1 MKFFSELIQAARSNS
16 NAIVVP
22 ATWGQGRAVFG
33 GVVAALAFEAM
44 RSKVEAGRPV
54 RSLATTFVGPFEP
67 EVPAS
72 FEAEL
77 LREGKAVSQVF
88 CRVVQKGQVVA
99 LVQGSFGGSRQSV
112 VQMAAE
118 PAPDMK
124 PAEDCFELPFIPGV
138 TPEFTRHLAMRWAI
152 GGMPFSGSR
161 ERDMGGWV
169 RFRGE
174 VEREPVTEAHL
185 LALVD
190 AWPPATVPHL
200 PAPAPG
206 STLTWTIEFVQPLP
220 TLDTHDWCKYRARI
234 EHASDGYGHAAA
246 ALWTPD
252 GELVAMSRQTVVVFG

>member
-1 MKFFSELIQAARSNS
+1 MNFSELIQAARRYPGEM
-16 NAIVVP
+16 VVP

-44 RSKVEAGRPV
+44 RAKVEPGRPV
-54 RSLATTFVGPFEP
+54 RSLAMTFVGPLEP
-67 EVPAS
+67 EVPAN

-99 LVQGSFGGSRQSV
+99 LVQGSFGGSRQSA
-112 VQMAAE
+112 VQLEAE
-118 PAPDMK
+118 PAPEMK
-124 PAEDCFELPFIPGV
+124 PVADCFELPFIPGV
-138 TPEFTRHLAMRWAI
+138 TPEFTRHLAMRGSI
-152 GGMPFSGSR
+152 GGLPFSNSR
-161 ERDMGGWV
+161 EREMGGWV
-169 RFRGE
+169 RFRGDVVKE
-174 VEREPVTEAHL
+174 VVTESHL

-200 PAPAPG
+200 PSPVPG

-220 TLDTHDWCKYRARI
+220 KLDTHDWCKYRARI
-234 EHASDGYGHAAA
+234 EHARDGYGHAAA
-246 ALWTPD
+246 ALWSPE

>member
-1 MKFFSELIQAARSNS
+1 MIFSELIQAARSNPS
-16 NAIVVP
+16 EIVVP
-22 ATWGQGRAVFG
+22 ATWGQGRAAFG

-44 RSKVEAGRPV
+44 RAKVEQGRPV
-54 RSLATTFVGPFEP
+54 RSLAMTFVGPLEP

-112 VQMAAE
+112 VQLEAE
-118 PAPDMK
+118 PAPEMK
-124 PAEDCFELPFIPGV
+124 PVADCFELPFIPGV
-138 TPEFTRHLAMRWAI
+138 TPEFTRHLAMRWSI
-152 GGMPFSGSR
+152 GGLPFSNSR

-169 RFRGE
+169 RFRGDVVKE
-174 VEREPVTEAHL
+174 TVTESHL

-200 PAPAPG
+200 SSPAPG

-220 TLDTHDWCKYRARI
+220 QLDTHDWCKYRARI
-234 EHASDGYGHAAA
+234 EHARDGYGHAAA

>member
-1 MKFFSELIQAARSNS
+1 MNFSELIQAARGNPGE
-16 NAIVVP
+16 IVVP
-22 ATWGQGRAVFG
+22 ASWGQGRASFG

-44 RSKVEAGRPV
+44 RAKVEAERPV
-54 RSLATTFVGPFEP
+54 RSLATTFVGPLEP

-88 CRVVQKGQVVA
+88 CRVMQKGQVVA
-99 LVQGSFGGSRQSV
+99 LLQGSFGGSRQSV
-112 VQMAAE
+112 VQMEAE
-118 PAPDMK
+118 PAPEMK
-124 PAEDCFELPFIPGV
+124 PVADCVELPFIPGV
-138 TPEFTRHLAMRWAI
+138 TPEFTRHLAMRWSI
-152 GGMPFSGSR
+152 GGMPFSNSR

-169 RFRGE
+169 RFRDDRIKE
-174 VEREPVTEAHL
+174 AITESHL

-200 PAPAPG
+200 PVPAPG

-220 TLDTHDWCKYRARI
+220 KLDTHAWCKYRARI
-234 EHASDGYGHAAA
+234 EHARDGYGHAAA

>member
-1 MKFFSELIQAARSNS
+1 MNFSELIQAARRYPGEM
-16 NAIVVP
+16 VVP

-44 RSKVEAGRPV
+44 RAKVEPGRPV
-54 RSLATTFVGPFEP
+54 RSLAMTFVGPLEP
-67 EVPAS
+67 EVPAN

-112 VQMAAE
+112 VQLEAE
-118 PAPDMK
+118 PAPEMK
-124 PAEDCFELPFIPGV
+124 PVADCFELPFIPGV
-138 TPEFTRHLAMRWAI
+138 TPEFTRHLAMRWSI
-152 GGMPFSGSR
+152 GGLPFSNSR

-169 RFRGE
+169 RFRGDVVKE
-174 VEREPVTEAHL
+174 VVTESHL

-200 PAPAPG
+200 PSPCRAAP
-206 STLTWTIEFVQPLP
+206 
-220 TLDTHDWCKYRARI
+220 
-234 EHASDGYGHAAA
+234 
-246 ALWTPD
+246 
-252 GELVAMSRQTVVVFG
+252 

>member
-1 MKFFSELIQAARSNS
+1 MNFSELIQAARRYPGEM
-16 NAIVVP
+16 VVP

-44 RSKVEAGRPV
+44 RAKVEPGRPV
-54 RSLATTFVGPFEP
+54 RSLAMTFVGPLEP
-67 EVPAS
+67 EVPAN

-112 VQMAAE
+112 VQLEAE
-118 PAPDMK
+118 PAPEMK
-124 PAEDCFELPFIPGV
+124 PVADCFELPFIPGV
-138 TPEFTRHLAMRWAI
+138 TPEFTRHLAMRWSI
-152 GGMPFSGSR
+152 GGLPFSNSR

-169 RFRGE
+169 RFRGDVVKE
-174 VEREPVTEAHL
+174 VVTESHL

-200 PAPAPG
+200 PSPVPG

-220 TLDTHDWCKYRARI
+220 KLDTHDWCKYRARI
-234 EHASDGYGHAAA
+234 EHARDGYGHAAA
-246 ALWTPD
+246 ALWSPE

>member
-1 MKFFSELIQAARSNS
+1 MNFSELIQAARSNP
-16 NAIVVP
+16 AEVVVP

-44 RSKVEAGRPV
+44 KAKVEAGRPV
-54 RSLATTFVGPFEP
+54 RSLATTFVGPLEP
-67 EVPAS
+67 EVPAN

-88 CRVVQKGQVVA
+88 CRVLQKGQVVA

-112 VQMAAE
+112 VRMDAE
-118 PAPDMK
+118 PAPEMK
-124 PAEDCFELPFIPGV
+124 GPEDCFELPYVQGV
-138 TPEFTRHLAMRWAI
+138 TPEFTRHLAMRWGI
-152 GGMPFSGSR
+152 GGMPFSNSR
-161 ERDMGGWV
+161 EREMGGWV
-169 RFRGE
+169 RFRGQ
-174 VEREPVTEAHL
+174 VDKEPLGEAHL

-220 TLDTHDWCKYRARI
+220 QLDTHDWCKYLARI
-234 EHASDGYGHAAA
+234 EHARDGYGHAVA
-246 ALWTPD
+246 ALWTPT

>member
-1 MKFFSELIQAARSNS
+1 MNFSELIQAARGNPGE
-16 NAIVVP
+16 IVVP
-22 ATWGQGRAVFG
+22 ASWGQGRASFG

-44 RSKVEAGRPV
+44 RAKVEAGRPV
-54 RSLATTFVGPFEP
+54 RSLATTFVGPLEP

-88 CRVVQKGQVVA
+88 CRVMQKGQVVA
-99 LVQGSFGGSRQSV
+99 LLQGSFGGSRQSV
-112 VQMAAE
+112 VQMEAE
-118 PAPDMK
+118 PAPEMK
-124 PAEDCFELPFIPGV
+124 PVADCVELPFIPGV
-138 TPEFTRHLAMRWAI
+138 TPEFTRHLAMRWSI
-152 GGMPFSGSR
+152 GGMPFSNSR

-169 RFRGE
+169 RFRDDRIKE
-174 VEREPVTEAHL
+174 AITESHL

-200 PAPAPG
+200 PVPAPG

-220 TLDTHDWCKYRARI
+220 KLDTHAWCKYRARI
-234 EHASDGYGHAAA
+234 EHARDGYGHAAA

>member
-1 MKFFSELIQAARSNS
+1 MRFSELIQAARSNPS
-16 NAIVVP
+16 AVVVP
-22 ATWGQGRAVFG
+22 AAWGQGRAAFG

-44 RSKVEAGRPV
+44 RAKVEAGRPV
-54 RSLATTFVGPFEP
+54 RSLATTFVGPLEP

-112 VQMAAE
+112 VQMDAE
-118 PAPDMK
+118 PAPEMK
-124 PAEDCFELPFIPGV
+124 PVEDCYELPFIPGV
-138 TPEFTRHLAMRWAI
+138 TPEFTRHLAMRWSI
-152 GGMPFSGSR
+152 GGLPFSGSR

-169 RFRGE
+169 RFRGD
-174 VEREPVTEAHL
+174 VVQEPLTESHL

-200 PAPAPG
+200 PSPAPG
-206 STLTWTIEFVQPLP
+206 STLTWTIEFVQPLAA
-220 TLDTHDWCKYRARI
+220 LDTLDWCKYRARI
-234 EHASDGYGHAAA
+234 EHARDGYGHAAA
-246 ALWTPD
+246 ALWSAS
-252 GELVAMSRQTVVVFG
+252 GELVALSRQTVVVFG

>member
-1 MKFFSELIQAARSNS
+1 MNFSELIRSARN
-16 NAIVVP
+16 NPADVVVP
-22 ATWGQGRAVFG
+22 GTWGQGRAAFG

-44 RSKVEAGRPV
+44 RAKVEPGRPV
-54 RSLATTFVGPFEP
+54 RSLATTFVGPLEP
-67 EVPAS
+67 DVPAN

-88 CRVVQKGQVVA
+88 CRVLQKGQVVA
-99 LVQGSFGGSRQSV
+99 MVQGSFGGSRQSV
-112 VQMAAE
+112 VQMEAE
-118 PAPDMK
+118 PAPEMK
-124 PAEDCFELPFIPGV
+124 APEACVELPYIPNV
-138 TPEFTRHLAMRWAI
+138 TPEFTRHLAMRWSI
-152 GGMPFSGSR
+152 GGMPFSSSR

-174 VEREPVTEAHL
+174 VEREPLTEAHL

-220 TLDTHDWCKYRARI
+220 RLDTHDWCKYRARI
-234 EHASDGYGHAAA
+234 EHARDGYGHAAS
-246 ALWTPD
+246 ALWTPE

>member
-1 MKFFSELIQAARSNS
+1 MNFCELIQAARSNPDEM
-16 NAIVVP
+16 VVP
-22 ATWGQGRAVFG
+22 ATWGQGRAAFG

-44 RSKVEAGRPV
+44 RAKVEPGRPV
-54 RSLATTFVGPFEP
+54 RSLAITFVGPLEP
-67 EVPAS
+67 EVPAR

-77 LREGKAVSQVF
+77 LREGKAVSQVA
-88 CRVVQKGQVVA
+88 CRVRQKDRVVA

-112 VQMAAE
+112 VQMEAE
-118 PAPDMK
+118 PAPEMK
-124 PAEDCFELPFIPGV
+124 PVAECYELPFIPGV
-138 TPEFTRHLAMRWAI
+138 TPEFTRHLAMRWSI
-152 GGMPFSGSR
+152 GGLPFSNSR

-169 RFRGE
+169 RFRGD
-174 VEREPVTEAHL
+174 VVREPLAEAHL

-200 PAPAPG
+200 PTPAPG

-220 TLDTHDWCKYRARI
+220 QLDTHDWCRYRARI
-234 EHASDGYGHAAA
+234 EHARDGYGHAAA